1 MALYLGDAVQPV
13 MQPLRR
19 GKHSAVHQVL
29 VFAKFLHS
37 SPRFKPSFQL
47 LSPSYHSLQGTL
59 RPDQLAGRPF
69 TTP

>member
-19 GKHSAVHQVL
+19 GKHPTVHQVL

-37 SPRFKPSFQL
+37 CPRFETSFQL
-47 LSPSYHSLQGTL
+47 NVPSYHSLQ
-59 RPDQLAGRPF
+59 RNIEV
-69 TTP
+69 